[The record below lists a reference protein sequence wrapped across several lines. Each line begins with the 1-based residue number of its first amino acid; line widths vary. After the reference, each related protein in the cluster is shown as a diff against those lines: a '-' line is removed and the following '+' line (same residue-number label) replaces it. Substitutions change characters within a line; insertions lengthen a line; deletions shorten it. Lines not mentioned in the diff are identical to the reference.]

1 MINAKVNKHLLSK
14 EFIQEVKAM
23 AKTSVVKDMTIGN
36 ETRLLI
42 NFMLP
47 MLVGNIFQQ
56 LYNIAD
62 SIIVG
67 QHVGSDSL
75 GAIGCTAPIT
85 FLFFSICQG
94 IGMGAGIMVAQYF
107 GAGNK
112 EQVKKTLTNSFYI
125 VALSG
130 ILLSVLGVIFTR
142 PVLELLGTP
151 TNQLEDAVKYMH
163 ITCAGTIAVAI
174 YNYASQVMRALGDAK
189 TPLYFIFVAT
199 ILNVLLDLYFIID
212 LEMGVEGAAYATIIA
227 QGVSAIGSLIT
238 AAIINPYFKLEKAHF
253 ELDIKL
259 TKLCL
264 KVGLPLGMQGFAIA
278 ISCVILQAFVNSF
291 DENVVTAFTVTSRV
305 EQFVQQPYSSLAMA
319 VSTFTGQN
327 MGAGQE
333 QRVRRAL
340 HRSVAIVGVI
350 SIVMLVV
357 CFGAGELIIRC
368 FVDDLA
374 VIKIGTMGLKIIS
387 IMFFPLGIIY
397 VTRGLLNGAN
407 DSTYAFINGGI
418 EVTGRIL
425 FSVLM
430 VFVAGAGQW
439 SVWLATGLTW
449 LLAGTVGVLR
459 YKQNIWVTKSIT
471 EERLKA

>member
-1 MINAKVNKHLLSK
+1 
-14 EFIQEVKAM
+14 M
-23 AKTSVVKDMTIGN
+23 AKTSVVKDMTTGN
-36 ETRLLI
+36 ETKLLV

-94 IGMGAGIMVAQYF
+94 LGMGAGIMVAQYF
-107 GAGNK
+107 GAGNE

-125 VALSG
+125 VAISG
-130 ILLSVLGVIFTR
+130 ILLSILGVIFTR

-151 TNQLEDAVKYMH
+151 ANQLEDAVKYMH

-189 TPLYFIFVAT
+189 TPLYFIFLAT
-199 ILNVLLDLYFIID
+199 ILNVILDLYFIIG
-212 LEMGVEGAAYATIIA
+212 LNMGVEGAAYATIIA
-227 QGVSAIGSLIT
+227 QGVSAVGSLIT
-238 AAIINPYFKLEKAHF
+238 AAIVNPYFKLKRAHF
-253 ELDIKL
+253 TLDRKL
-259 TKLCL
+259 SKLCL

-305 EQFVQQPYSSLAMA
+305 EQFVQQPFSSLAMA

-327 MGAGQE
+327 MGAGNE
-333 QRVRRAL
+333 QRVRKAL
-340 HRSVAIVGVI
+340 HSSVAICGII
-350 SIVMLVV
+350 SAVMLVA
-357 CFGAGELIIRC
+357 CFGAGEFIVRC

-374 VIKIGTMGLKIIS
+374 VVKIGTMGLMIIS
-387 IMFFPLGIIY
+387 TMFFPLGIIY

-430 VFVAGAGQW
+430 VFVLDAGQW

-449 LLAGTVGVLR
+449 LLAGSVGVLR
-459 YKQNIWVTKSIT
+459 YKQNIWVDKSIAV
-471 EERLKA
+471 EKMCA

>member
-1 MINAKVNKHLLSK
+1 
-14 EFIQEVKAM
+14 M
-23 AKTSVVKDMTIGN
+23 AKTSVVKDMTTGN
-36 ETRLLI
+36 ETKLLI

-67 QHVGSDSL
+67 QHVGSDAL

-85 FLFFSICQG
+85 FLFFSICHG
-94 IGMGAGIMVAQYF
+94 LGMGAGIMVAQYF

-112 EQVKKTLTNSFYI
+112 EQVKKTLTSSFYM

-130 ILLSVLGVIFTR
+130 ILLSIIGVVLTR
-142 PVLELLGTP
+142 PALELLGTP
-151 TNQLEDAVKYMH
+151 ANQLEDAVRYMR
-163 ITCAGTIAVAI
+163 ITCAGTIAVAL

-199 ILNVLLDLYFIID
+199 ILNIVLDLYFVIGLD
-212 LEMGVEGAAYATIIA
+212 MGVEGAAYATVMA
-227 QGVSAIGSLIT
+227 QGVSAVGSLIT
-238 AAIINPYFKLEKAHF
+238 AAIINPYFKLKPAHF
-253 ELDIKL
+253 ALDVKL

-264 KVGLPLGMQGFAIA
+264 KVGFPLGMQGFAIA

-327 MGAGQE
+327 MGAGNE
-333 QRVRRAL
+333 QRVRKAL
-340 HRSVAIVGVI
+340 RSSVAICAVI
-350 SIVMLVV
+350 SLVMLVA

-368 FVDDLA
+368 FVQDLA
-374 VIKIGTMGLKIIS
+374 VIKIGTMGLMIIS
-387 IMFFPLGIIY
+387 TMFFPLGIIY

-418 EVTGRIL
+418 EVIGRIL

-430 VFVAGAGQW
+430 VFVVGAGQW
-439 SVWLATGLTW
+439 SVWIATGLTW
-449 LLAGTVGVLR
+449 LLAGSVGVIR
-459 YKQNIWVTKSIT
+459 YKQNIWVAKSIT
-471 EERLKA
+471 REKMCA

>member
-1 MINAKVNKHLLSK
+1 MTYNK
-14 EFIQEVKAM
+14 EEKAM
-23 AKTSVVKDMTIGN
+23 AKASVVKDMTTGN

-67 QHVGSDSL
+67 QHVGANSL
-75 GAIGCTAPIT
+75 GAIGCTASIT

-107 GAGNK
+107 GAGNEEK
-112 EQVKKTLTNSFYI
+112 LKKTLTNSFYI
-125 VALSG
+125 VAISG
-130 ILLSVLGVIFTR
+130 ILLSILGVIFTQ

-151 TNQLEDAVKYMH
+151 INQLDDAVKYMH

-189 TPLYFIFVAT
+189 TPLYFIFLAT
-199 ILNVLLDLYFIID
+199 ILNIVLDLYFIIELD
-212 LEMGVEGAAYATIIA
+212 MGVEGAAYATIIA
-227 QGVSAIGSLIT
+227 QGVSAVGSLIT
-238 AAIINPYFKLEKAHF
+238 ASIINPYFKLNVTHF
-253 ELDIKL
+253 VPDIKL
-259 TKLCL
+259 IKLCL

-278 ISCVILQAFVNSF
+278 VSCVILQAFVNSF

-327 MGAGQE
+327 MGAGNE

-340 HRSVAIVGVI
+340 HRSIAIVGVI
-350 SIVMLVV
+350 SMVMLLV
-357 CFGAGELIIRC
+357 CFGAGEVIVRC

-374 VIKIGTMGLKIIS
+374 VVKIGTKGLMIIS
-387 IMFFPLGIIY
+387 TMFFPLGIIY

-430 VFVAGAGQW
+430 VFVVGAGQW

-449 LLAGTVGVLR
+449 LLAGTVGVIR
-459 YKQNIWVTKSIT
+459 YKQNIWVEKSIIR
-471 EERLKA
+471 EGLSA

>member
-1 MINAKVNKHLLSK
+1 
-14 EFIQEVKAM
+14 M
-23 AKTSVVKDMTIGN
+23 AKTSVVKDMTTGN
-36 ETRLLI
+36 ETKLLI

-67 QHVGSDSL
+67 QYVGADSL

-94 IGMGAGIMVAQYF
+94 LGIGAGIMVAQYF
-107 GAGNK
+107 GAKNE

-130 ILLSVLGVIFTR
+130 LLLSVLGVVFTR
-142 PVLELLGTP
+142 PMLEFLGTP

-163 ITCAGTIAVAI
+163 IICAGTIAVAV

-189 TPLYFIFVAT
+189 TPLYFIFLAT
-199 ILNVLLDLYFIID
+199 ILNVVLDLYFVVE
-212 LEMGVEGAAYATIIA
+212 LEMGVEGAAYATVLA
-227 QGVSAIGSLIT
+227 QAVSAVGSLIT
-238 AAIINPYFKLEKAHF
+238 AAIINPYFKLKWSHF
-253 ELDIKL
+253 ALDVKL

-264 KVGLPLGMQGFAIA
+264 KVGIPLGLQGFAIA
-278 ISCVILQAFVNSF
+278 VSCVILQAFVNSF

-305 EQFVQQPYSSLAMA
+305 EQFVQQPYASLAMA

-327 MGAGQE
+327 IGAGNIE
-333 QRVRRAL
+333 RVRKAL
-340 HRSVAIVGVI
+340 KSSVAIVGVI
-350 SIVMLVV
+350 SLVMLVV
-357 CFGAGELIIRC
+357 CFGAGRLIIHC
-368 FVDDLA
+368 FVDDAA
-374 VIKIGTMGLKIIS
+374 VIAMGAKGLMIIS
-387 IMFFPLGIIY
+387 TMFFPLGIIY
-397 VTRGLLNGAN
+397 VTRALLNGAN
-407 DSTYAFINGGI
+407 DSKYAFINGGI

-430 VFVAGAGQW
+430 VFVVGAGQW

-449 LLAGTVGVLR
+449 LLAGTVGVIR
-459 YKQNIWVTKSIT
+459 YKQNIWVEKSIT
-471 EERLKA
+471 KEKLSA

>member
-1 MINAKVNKHLLSK
+1 
-14 EFIQEVKAM
+14 M
-23 AKTSVVKDMTIGN
+23 AKTSVVRDMTTGN
-36 ETRLLI
+36 ETKLLI

-67 QHVGSDSL
+67 QYVGSDSL

-94 IGMGAGIMVAQYF
+94 LGMGAGIMVAQYF
-107 GAGNK
+107 GSGNK
-112 EQVKKTLTNSFYI
+112 EMVKKTLTNSFYI
-125 VALSG
+125 VAISG
-130 ILLSVLGVIFTR
+130 ILLSILGVIFTR
-142 PVLELLGTP
+142 PALELLGTP
-151 TNQLEDAVKYMH
+151 ANQLEDAVKYMH

-189 TPLYFIFVAT
+189 IPLYFIFLAT
-199 ILNVLLDLYFIID
+199 VLNIVLDLYFIIELD
-212 LEMGVEGAAYATIIA
+212 MGVKGAAYATIIA
-227 QGVSAIGSLIT
+227 QGVSAVGSIIT
-238 AAIINPYFKLEKAHF
+238 AAIINPYFKLNKAHF
-253 ELDIKL
+253 ALDAAL

-327 MGAGQE
+327 MGAGHE

-340 HRSVAIVGVI
+340 HRSITIVGII
-350 SIVMLVV
+350 SIVMLVA
-357 CFGAGELIIRC
+357 CFGAGELIVRC
-368 FVDDLA
+368 FVEDLA

-387 IMFFPLGIIY
+387 TMFFPLGIIY

-430 VFVAGAGQW
+430 VFVLGAGQW

-459 YKQNIWVTKSIT
+459 YKQNIWVEKSIT
-471 EERLKA
+471 REKIHA